1 MVPTKE
7 QTNPPANTGRI
18 KAISVS
24 ETRGTRKT
32 NISKADLQVGL
43 GIVGDS
49 HAGNW
54 LRQVSLLGI
63 ESIDE
68 MTTKDIKLAP
78 GDFAENITTENFDLN
93 NLKVGDKLKLG
104 AEAELEITQIGKRC
118 HGRCEIFEQV
128 GDCIMPREGIF
139 AKVNRSG
146 SIKPGD
152 KISVI
157 ND

>member
-1 MVPTKE
+1 
-7 QTNPPANTGRI
+7 
-18 KAISVS
+18 
-24 ETRGTRKT
+24 
-32 NISKADLQVGL
+32 
-43 GIVGDS
+43 
-49 HAGNW
+49 
-54 LRQVSLLGI
+54 
-63 ESIDE
+63 

-78 GDFAENITTENFDLN
+78 GDFAENITTENFNLN
-93 NLKVGDKLKLG
+93 NLKVGDRLKVG
-104 AEAELEITQIGKRC
+104 ANAEIEITQIGKRC

-139 AKVNRSG
+139 AKVTRGG